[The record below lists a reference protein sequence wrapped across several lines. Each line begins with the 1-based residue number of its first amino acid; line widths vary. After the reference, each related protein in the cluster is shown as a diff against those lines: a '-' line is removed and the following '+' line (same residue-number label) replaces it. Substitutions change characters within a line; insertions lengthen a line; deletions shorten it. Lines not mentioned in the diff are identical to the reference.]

1 MGAKNSKL
9 QDPPPPLSDV
19 NLVPPAVQTLPP
31 LPDVNLVP
39 PAEQTLSA
47 SAAVQAV
54 PSRRKMVLDKARSRR
69 IPLNSE
75 QPQEPQ
81 LQASQAQAPPPQAP
95 PPQPQLQQEDRDIGQ
110 TSFGISTDNNFKFV
124 LDNNLNHD
132 KDYVDFE
139 DIEEPQNLPTVKKP
153 ITKFNFF
160 LVRHAKSCAN
170 ETESNLKK
178 LDLDDPFIS
187 NDGIWAT
194 DSIKKEYDDLF
205 KNKNID
211 HYFCSVLIRTW
222 CTAWMLFRKYISDF
236 QIAPHLRESS
246 TGYTNQPYPYA
257 TNVKRFA
264 FFKKYV
270 EILTTNDEGTDGQP
284 GYALMNKTFAN
295 YGSEFVKEIGIAN
308 FMKWYITNENELGR
322 NNKSIR
328 NVVVVCHS
336 DLIMTFCEDHLSK
349 SELAKRHMG
358 KEGETVNGKDKG
370 FFKNYHNY
378 CVKVQVRMNENLP
391 VPVMVAGN
399 KNKKIRKM
407 KTKKL
412 TKLNKHK
419 LKKTRVR
426 KTRGGGI
433 GKLFSGPNQFIFS
446 DLPQGENGNSSDVTN
461 LPLQMTIKT
470 LIKGTKDI
478 PRYKNLSTFTK
489 DCICDPN
496 AYINKE
502 ATLNCA
508 MEYKEK
514 DNDHFFNI
522 RHPPKK
528 N

>member
-9 QDPPPPLSDV
+9 QDPPPPPVSQAQQNPVTPASAVEAITRPVENVRAVRGREKRTMLKNAAAALENVSDQPQQQPQ
-19 NLVPPAVQTLPP
+19 LALPP
-31 LPDVNLVP
+31 LVRP
-39 PAEQTLSA
+39 PESA
-47 SAAVQAV
+47 Q
-54 PSRRKMVLDKARSRR
+54 
-69 IPLNSE
+69 
-75 QPQEPQ
+75 
-81 LQASQAQAPPPQAP
+81 PQAP
-95 PPQPQLQQEDRDIGQ
+95 PPQLQQEDRDIGQ

-132 KDYVDFE
+132 EDYVDFE

-170 ETESNLKK
+170 ETESNIKK
-178 LDLDDPFIS
+178 LNLDDPFIS

-194 DSIKKEYDDLF
+194 DSIKKEYDELF
-205 KNKNID
+205 RNKNID

-378 CVKVQVRMNENLP
+378 CVKVQVRMTENLP
-391 VPVMVAGN
+391 VPAAMVAGN

-407 KTKKL
+407 KTKKKL

-419 LKKTRVR
+419 LKKTRIR

-433 GKLFSGPNQFIFS
+433 GKLFSGPNQFIFNDS
-446 DLPQGENGNSSDVTN
+446 LSGENGNSSDVTN

-470 LIKGTKDI
+470 IIKGTKDI
-478 PRYKNLSTFTK
+478 PRYKNLSTLTT

-502 ATLNCA
+502 ATLECA
-508 MEYKEK
+508 TKNREN

-522 RHPPKK
+522 RHLPKE